1 MNYLVTGATGF
12 IGRPLVEEL
21 LRRGHSVNYLA
32 RSRSQLLDSRAA
44 FHLWNPTEDLSLSSV
59 PRLDAIIHLAGEPVA
74 QRWTEEVK
82 RRIYESRV
90 EGTRQVVAAVGR
102 LQHRP
107 SVLVSASATGY
118 YGDRGDEILTEA
130 SSAGTGF
137 LADLCVQWER
147 EASRAREQGI
157 RLVPLRISAVLGA
170 GGGALKKMVPPFR
183 MGLGGRLESGRQWM
197 SWIHLRDIVRLL
209 IFAAENES
217 ITGPMNGSSPKPVT
231 NAEFTKA
238 LARQVHRSTMLPAP
252 KFALRIVL
260 GEMVDFLFS
269 SERVIPDAAQ
279 RAGFSFEHPS
289 LEGALR
295 NVLGG

>member
-32 RSRSQLLDSRAA
+32 RRRSQDLDSRAA
-44 FHLWNPTEDLSLSSV
+44 FHLWNPAEDLSLSSV

-90 EGTRQVVAAVGR
+90 QGTGQLVAAVGR

-107 SVLVSASATGY
+107 SVLVSASAIGY
-118 YGDRGDEILTEA
+118 YGDRGGDILTEA

-137 LADLCVQWER
+137 LADLCVHWER
-147 EASRAREQGI
+147 EALQACEHGI
-157 RLVPLRISAVLGA
+157 RVVPLRISAVLGT

-183 MGLGGRLESGRQWM
+183 MGLGGRLGSGRQWM
-197 SWIHLRDIVRLL
+197 SWIHLRDMVRLL

-217 ITGPMNGSSPKPVT
+217 VSGPMNGSSPGPVT
-231 NAEFTKA
+231 NAEFTKT
-238 LARQVHRSTMLPAP
+238 LARQLHRSAVFPAP

-269 SERVIPDAAQ
+269 SERVIPEAAQ

-295 NVLGG
+295 NVLGR